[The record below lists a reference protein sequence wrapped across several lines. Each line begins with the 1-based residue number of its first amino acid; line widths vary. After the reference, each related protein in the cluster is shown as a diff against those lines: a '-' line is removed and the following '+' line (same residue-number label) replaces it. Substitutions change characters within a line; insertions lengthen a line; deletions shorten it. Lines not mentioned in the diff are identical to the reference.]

1 MASNKDTNAL
11 ASSGNTTRVQQLL
24 ELRHRIAEELRGST
38 SRNQAEAA
46 LAGISGT
53 DENTQMALLKAL
65 ARQRD
70 TDAADVLLAVNE
82 LTANKAVRKESRR
95 ALIQLAG
102 AKVYPSWTPEQ
113 ETTTPAAVERPP
125 RFWKGY
131 ATQMRE
137 EYEIY
142 IILCWY

>member
-11 ASSGNTTRVQQLL
+11 ALSGNTTQVQQLL
-24 ELRHRIAEELRGST
+24 ELRHRIAEELHGST

-53 DENTQMALLKAL
+53 DESTQMALLKAL
-65 ARQRD
+65 AKQRD

-102 AKVYPSWTPEQ
+102 A
-113 ETTTPAAVERPP
+113 
-125 RFWKGY
+125 
-131 ATQMRE
+131 
-137 EYEIY
+137 
-142 IILCWY
+142 